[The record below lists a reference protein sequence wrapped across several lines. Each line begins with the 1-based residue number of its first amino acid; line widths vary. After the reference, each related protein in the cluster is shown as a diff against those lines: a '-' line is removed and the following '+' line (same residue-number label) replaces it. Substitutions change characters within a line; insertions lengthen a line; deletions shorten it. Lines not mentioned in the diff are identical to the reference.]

1 MQTRDHKRAP
11 DGFISIRVAL
21 GFPLPLV
28 GSCGLSPLDNNA
40 SGWQVGAA
48 EASDSEW
55 PVGRTDSSQ
64 QVGIGIGIGIG
75 VDQVGDERP
84 RDRAAERE
92 RERATGNSRRPRQ
105 QTWTSEYNKVV
116 SSSIRLPRNLPAS
129 RPAPLPPPTLPLPL
143 PADKW
148 ADEREEWGRQPVA
161 SCAHG
166 AGALRPERQRGL
178 RRRLAIAH

>member
-1 MQTRDHKRAP
+1 MQAGGRSAQRRPAIRSGQWDGRTAASKSELELELESELTKWETRDRE
-11 DGFISIRVAL
+11 I
-21 GFPLPLV
+21 
-28 GSCGLSPLDNNA
+28 
-40 SGWQVGAA
+40 
-48 EASDSEW
+48 
-55 PVGRTDSSQ
+55 
-64 QVGIGIGIGIG
+64 
-75 VDQVGDERP
+75 ERQ
-84 RDRAAERE
+84 RE